1 MKVTTETVATRE
13 VLLTIEPD
21 PETIQRAMR
30 RAARELSRLRPI
42 AGYRPGRAPFGMVE
56 RVFGRET
63 ILHEALHD
71 IAPDLY
77 REAIREADVR
87 PYEQT
92 LLDIESEEPLVLKLQ
107 VPLVPEV
114 TLGDY
119 SELTIE
125 PEPEVVITD
134 EDIQEQIEMLRR
146 QHAEMRPVERP
157 LQMGDQFTAL
167 LTRTVDGEVLERN
180 QEVVIDMTD
189 DVEPAGFA
197 EALTGAVVNEI
208 REFSLTFPE
217 DHADEDLAG
226 KKVDYRVAIGEIRE
240 VVLPEAD
247 DEFAKT
253 VGDYETLEELT
264 TALSQELREQR
275 EEEAK
280 ANERRR
286 ALDALVAITEM
297 EYPAAALEREI
308 DRVLNQ
314 QARRFM
320 QMGFT
325 MEGYLRMRGITEEE
339 LREEVREDCERNLR
353 QRLTLIEY
361 VRKEGISLTPEEG
374 NEAFTRY
381 TNAMVAAYGD
391 QAGDRLREE
400 IQHGALDLAYE
411 DSLLFKAS
419 QHLADKLTGR
429 LVEEED
435 AASGEPTG
443 EDAGGAEA
451 TADEAVAENVG
462 DAEAAAEEQGET
474 PAEA

>member
-1 MKVTTETVATRE
+1 MKVTTETVGPRE

-21 PETIQRAMR
+21 EATIERAMR
-30 RAARELSRLRPI
+30 RAARELSRYRPI

-56 RVFGRET
+56 RVFGRQT

-71 IAPDLY
+71 IASDLY
-77 REAIREADVR
+77 QEALEEANVQ
-87 PYEQT
+87 PYEHT
-92 LLDIESEEPLVLKLQ
+92 LIDIESEEPLVLKLQ
-107 VPLVPEV
+107 VPLVPQV

-125 PEPEVVITD
+125 PEPEVVVTD
-134 EDIQEQIEMLRR
+134 EDVQEQLEMLRR

-157 LQMGDQFTAL
+157 LQMGDQITAL

-189 DVEPAGFA
+189 EAEPAGFA
-197 EALTGAVVNEI
+197 ETLVGAMLNEI

-217 DHADEDLAG
+217 DHDDEDLAG

-240 VVLPEAD
+240 VLLPEVN

-264 TALSQELREQR
+264 NNLREELRERRQEQAR
-275 EEEAK
+275 

-297 EYPAAALEREI
+297 EYPNAAVEREI

-314 QARRFM
+314 QRRQFLR
-320 QMGFT
+320 MGFT
-325 MEGYLRMRGITEEE
+325 LEGYLRMRGITEQA
-339 LREEVREDCERNLR
+339 LREEIREDCERNLR
-353 QRLTLIEY
+353 QRLALIEY

-374 NEAFTRY
+374 NQALNRY
-381 TNAMVAAYGD
+381 TNDMLAAYGD
-391 QAGDRLREE
+391 QAGERLRDE
-400 IQHGALDLAYE
+400 IQNGALDHAYE
-411 DSLLFKAS
+411 DMLLFKAS
-419 QHLADKLTGR
+419 QHLADRLTGR
-429 LVEEED
+429 LPEAEEVPQAEVPEGEAATEEAQPEAQEQPDVEEQ
-435 AASGEPTG
+435 
-443 EDAGGAEA
+443 AEA
-451 TADEAVAENVG
+451 PT
-462 DAEAAAEEQGET
+462 EE
-474 PAEA
+474 